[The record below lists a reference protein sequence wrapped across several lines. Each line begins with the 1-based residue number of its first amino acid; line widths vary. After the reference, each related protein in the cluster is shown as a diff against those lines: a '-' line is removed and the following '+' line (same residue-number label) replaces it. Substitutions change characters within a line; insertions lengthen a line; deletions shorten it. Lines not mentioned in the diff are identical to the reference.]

1 MDKISQKKKRIYLC
15 LAHPGGKEQD
25 YIRKAFEDDWIAPL
39 GPNVDGFEEDL
50 KQFLGGEKEVLAVT
64 SGTAAVHLGLVG
76 CGVGPEDEVIAQTFT
91 FCASVNPVVYLGA
104 KPILVDSEK
113 DTWNI
118 DPDLLEEAIQDRIS
132 KTGRAPKA
140 IVPVSL
146 YGMPYK
152 VDRILEIADKYGI
165 PVVEDSAEAL
175 GSRFDGKAL
184 GTFGRFG
191 VLSFNGNKMITTS
204 GGGALI
210 CPDPETKKRML
221 HYATQAR
228 EPFPYYQHENLGYNY
243 RLSNVCA
250 GIGRGQM
257 LVADEH
263 IQHHHKVAKMYAD
276 LLKDIP
282 GIQVHGNPSSEIDS
296 NFWLS
301 TIVLN
306 PELHVRGQE
315 ARPIDETSCEPNPN
329 VMALIRQLDIAG
341 VETRPL
347 WKPMHLQ
354 PLYQDVPYYGQAEP
368 ICENLFRA
376 GLCLPSGPR
385 VYEEDIHHICDII
398 HSAIM
403 N

>member
-1 MDKISQKKKRIYLC
+1 MDKISSNKKRIHLC

-39 GPNVDGFEEDL
+39 GPNVDGFEDDL
-50 KQFLGGEKEVLAVT
+50 KRFLGGEKEVLAVS

-76 CGVGPEDEVIAQTFT
+76 CGVGPGDEVIAQTFT
-91 FCASVNPVVYLGA
+91 FCASVNPIVYLGA

-113 DTWNI
+113 DTWNM
-118 DPDLLEEAIQDRIS
+118 DPDLLEEAIKDRIL

-210 CPDPETKKRML
+210 CPDPETKKKML

-263 IQHHHKVAKMYAD
+263 IQHHRKVAKMYAD
-276 LLKDIP
+276 LLKDVP
-282 GIQVHGNPSSEIDS
+282 GIQVHGNPSPQIDS

-306 PELHVRGQE
+306 PDLHVRGQE
-315 ARPIDETSCEPNPN
+315 ACPKGETSCEPNPN
-329 VMALIRQLDIAG
+329 VMALIHELDAAG
-341 VETRPL
+341 IETRPL
-347 WKPMHLQ
+347 WKPMHRQ

-368 ICENLFRA
+368 VSENLFRA

-385 VYEEDIHHICDII
+385 VSEEDIRYICAKI
-398 HSAIM
+398 HESIEA
-403 N
+403 

>member
-1 MDKISQKKKRIYLC
+1 MDKISSNKKRIYLC

-39 GPNVDGFEEDL
+39 GPNVDGFEDDL
-50 KQFLGGEKEVLAVT
+50 KQFLGGEKDVLAVS
-64 SGTAAVHLGLVG
+64 SGTAAVHLGLVD
-76 CGVGPEDEVIAQTFT
+76 CGVGPGDEVIAQTFT
-91 FCASVNPVVYLGA
+91 FCASVNPIVYLGA

-113 DTWNI
+113 DTWNM
-118 DPDLLEEAIQDRIS
+118 DPDLLEEAIKDRIA
-132 KTGRAPKA
+132 KTGRTPKA

-175 GSRFDGKAL
+175 GSRFGGKAL

-210 CPDPETKKRML
+210 CPNLETKKRML

-263 IQHHHKVAKMYAD
+263 IQHHQKVAKMYAD

-282 GIQVHGNPSSEIDS
+282 GIQVHGNPAPQIDS

-306 PELHVRGQE
+306 PDLHVRGQE
-315 ARPIDETSCEPNPN
+315 ACPKGETYCEPNPN
-329 VMALIRQLDIAG
+329 VMALIGELDAAG
-341 VETRPL
+341 IETRPL
-347 WKPMHLQ
+347 WKPMHQQ
-354 PLYQDVPYYGQAEP
+354 PLYKDVPYYGQAEP
-368 ICENLFRA
+368 VSENLFRA

-385 VYEEDIHHICDII
+385 VSEEDVRYICETIHESIK
-398 HSAIM
+398 A
-403 N
+403 

>member
-1 MDKISQKKKRIYLC
+1 MDNISSKKKRIYLC
-15 LAHPGGKEQD
+15 LAHPGGEEQD

-50 KQFLGGEKEVLAVT
+50 KQFLGGEKEVLAVS

-76 CGVGPEDEVIAQTFT
+76 CGVGPGDEVIAQTFT
-91 FCASVNPVVYLGA
+91 FCASVNPIVYLGA

-175 GSRFDGKAL
+175 GSRFNGKAL

-210 CPDPETKKRML
+210 CPDPETKARML

-282 GIQVHGNPSSEIDS
+282 GIQIHGNPSSQIDS

-306 PELHVRGQE
+306 PELRVRGQE
-315 ARPIDETSCEPNPN
+315 DRRNDMTSCEPNPN
-329 VMALIRQLDIAG
+329 VMALIRQLDVAG
-341 VETRPL
+341 IETRPL
-347 WKPMHLQ
+347 WKPMHKQ
-354 PLYQDVPYYGQAEP
+354 PLYQDVPYYGQTEP
-368 ICENLFRA
+368 VSENLFRA

-385 VYEEDIHHICDII
+385 VSEEDIRYICEMI
-398 HSAIM
+398 HESIGA
-403 N
+403 

>member
-1 MDKISQKKKRIYLC
+1 MANNHNRRIFLNI
-15 LAHPGGKEQD
+15 AHPGGKELD
-25 YIRKAFEDDWIAPL
+25 YVRKAFEDDWIAPL

-50 KQFLGGEKEVLAVT
+50 KQFLGGDKEVLAVS

-76 CGVGPEDEVIAQTFT
+76 CGVGPGDEVIAQTFT
-91 FCASVNPVVYLGA
+91 FCASVNPIVYLGA

-118 DPDLLEEAIQDRIS
+118 DPDLLEETIKDRLS

-165 PVVEDSAEAL
+165 PVIEDSAEAL
-175 GSRFDGKAL
+175 GSRFGGKAL

-210 CPDPETKKRML
+210 CPDPETKARML

-282 GIQVHGNPSSEIDS
+282 DIQVHGNPSSQIDS

-306 PELHVRGQE
+306 PELRVRGQE
-315 ARPIDETSCEPNPN
+315 DRRNDMTSCEPNPN
-329 VMALIRQLDIAG
+329 VMALIHELDAAG
-341 VETRPL
+341 IETRPL
-347 WKPMHLQ
+347 WKPMHRQ
-354 PLYQDVPYYGQAEP
+354 PLYQDVPYYGQAAP
-368 ICENLFRA
+368 VSENLFLA
-376 GLCLPSGPR
+376 GLCLPSGPK
-385 VYEEDIHHICDII
+385 VSEEDIRYICERI
-398 HSAIM
+398 HDSIEA
-403 N
+403 

>member
-1 MDKISQKKKRIYLC
+1 MDKISSKKKRIYLC

-39 GPNVDGFEEDL
+39 GPNVDGFEDDL
-50 KQFLGGEKEVLAVT
+50 KRFLGGEKEVLAVS

-76 CGVGPEDEVIAQTFT
+76 CGVGPGDEVIAQTFT
-91 FCASVNPVVYLGA
+91 FCASVNPIVYLGA

-113 DTWNI
+113 DTWNM
-118 DPDLLEEAIQDRIS
+118 DPDLLEEAIKDRIL

-210 CPDPETKKRML
+210 CPDPETKKKML

-263 IQHHHKVAKMYAD
+263 IQHHRKVAKMYAD
-276 LLKDIP
+276 LLKDVP
-282 GIQVHGNPSSEIDS
+282 GIQVHGNPSPQIDS

-306 PELHVRGQE
+306 PDLHVRGQE
-315 ARPIDETSCEPNPN
+315 ACPKGETSCEPNPN
-329 VMALIRQLDIAG
+329 VMALIHELDAAG
-341 VETRPL
+341 IETRPL
-347 WKPMHLQ
+347 WKPMHRQ

-368 ICENLFRA
+368 VSENLFRA

-385 VYEEDIHHICDII
+385 VSEEDIRYICAKI
-398 HSAIM
+398 HESIEA
-403 N
+403 

>member
-1 MDKISQKKKRIYLC
+1 MDGINTNKKRIYLC

-76 CGVGPEDEVIAQTFT
+76 CGVGPGDEVIAQSFT
-91 FCASVNPVVYLGA
+91 FCASVNPILYLGA

-118 DPDLLEEAIQDRIS
+118 DPDLLEEAILDRIS
-132 KTGRAPKA
+132 KTGHAPKA

-165 PVVEDSAEAL
+165 PVVEDTAEAL
-175 GSRFDGKAL
+175 GSRFGGKAI
-184 GTFGRFG
+184 GTFGSFG

-263 IQHHHKVAKMYAD
+263 IRHHRKVAGMYAD
-276 LLKDIP
+276 LLKDVP
-282 GIQVHGNPSSEIDS
+282 GIRVHGNPSPQIDS

-301 TIVLN
+301 TIVLD
-306 PELHVRGQE
+306 PDLHVRGQE
-315 ARPIDETSCEPNPN
+315 LYQGYGTSCEPNPN
-329 VMALIRQLDIAG
+329 VMALIRRLDLAG
-341 VETRPL
+341 IETRPL

-354 PLYQDVPYYGQAEP
+354 PLYQGAPYYGQAEP
-368 ICENLFRA
+368 VSENLFRT
-376 GLCLPSGPR
+376 GICLPSGPR
-385 VYEEDIHHICDII
+385 VSEEEICYICEMIHASIEI
-398 HSAIM
+398 
-403 N
+403 

>member
-1 MDKISQKKKRIYLC
+1 MDKISSNKKRIHLC

-39 GPNVDGFEEDL
+39 GPNVDGFEDDL
-50 KQFLGGEKEVLAVT
+50 KQFLGGEKEVLAVS

-76 CGVGPEDEVIAQTFT
+76 CGVGPGDEVIAQTFT
-91 FCASVNPVVYLGA
+91 FCASVNPIVYLGA

-118 DPDLLEEAIQDRIS
+118 DPDLLEEAIKDRIS
-132 KTGRAPKA
+132 KTGRTPKA

-146 YGMPYK
+146 YGMPYM
-152 VDRILEIADKYGI
+152 VDQILEIAEKYGI

-184 GTFGRFG
+184 GTFGSFG

-263 IQHHHKVAKMYAD
+263 IQHHRKVAKMYAD
-276 LLKDIP
+276 LLKDVP
-282 GIQVHGNPSSEIDS
+282 GIQVHGNPSPQIDS

-306 PELHVRGQE
+306 PDLHVRGQE
-315 ARPIDETSCEPNPN
+315 ACPKGETSCEPNPN
-329 VMALIRQLDIAG
+329 VMALIHELDAAG
-341 VETRPL
+341 IETRPL
-347 WKPMHLQ
+347 WKPMHRQ

-368 ICENLFRA
+368 VSENLFRA

-385 VYEEDIHHICDII
+385 VSEEDIRYICAKI
-398 HSAIM
+398 HESIEA
-403 N
+403 

>member
-1 MDKISQKKKRIYLC
+1 MDKINSKKKRIYLC

-39 GPNVDGFEEDL
+39 GPNVDGFEDDL
-50 KQFLGGEKEVLAVT
+50 KQFLGGEKEVLAVS

-76 CGVGPEDEVIAQTFT
+76 CGVGPGDEVIAQTVT
-91 FCASVNPVVYLGA
+91 FCASVTPIVYLGA

-113 DTWNI
+113 DTWNM
-118 DPDLLEEAIQDRIS
+118 DPDLLEEAIKDRIL

-263 IQHHHKVAKMYAD
+263 VRHHHKVAKMYAD

-306 PELHVRGQE
+306 PDLRVRGQD
-315 ARPIDETSCEPNPN
+315 ARPKGETSCEPSPN
-329 VMALIRQLDIAG
+329 VMALIGQLDAAG
-341 VETRPL
+341 IETRPL
-347 WKPMHLQ
+347 WKPMHQQ
-354 PLYQDVPYYGQAEP
+354 PLYKDVPYYGQAEP
-368 ICENLFRA
+368 VSENLFRA

-385 VYEEDIHHICDII
+385 VTEEDVRYICETVHKSIE
-398 HSAIM
+398 A
-403 N
+403 